1 MWQEASSKRCNGA
14 AVNIYWT
21 RSDP

>member
-1 MWQEASSKRCNGA
+1 MWQEASSKRCNAA